1 LYLFLTHSFSLFI
14 LLLFFSLCQVLLY
27 TINTNKEMDRLMQ
40 LLENE
45 KLNLMYEYAIGT
57 SKNELARM
65 VEER

>member
-1 LYLFLTHSFSLFI
+1 SLFI

-27 TINTNKEMDRLMQ
+27 TINTGKEMDRLMQ

-57 SKNELARM
+57 SKDELARM